1 MSVLVAAARY
11 CGMIGCVCGFFEGDT
26 QVRNIWSNYSSIEDF
41 RLGDYVKGP
50 EPDRW
55 HWNKNCRQYPQVVQ
69 RKRAI
74 RPTSDL
80 CDDCLDLEKNE
91 LRKATAI

>member
-1 MSVLVAAARY
+1 
-11 CGMIGCVCGFFEGDT
+11 MILFVHGFFDGDT
-26 QVRNIWSNYSSIEDF
+26 QVRNIRSTYSSIEDL

-55 HWNKNCRQYPQVVQ
+55 HWMKNCRQYPQVVQ
-69 RKRAI
+69 LRRAN

-91 LRKATAI
+91 LRKVTAV